1 MSLGTQSDG
10 MTMQTSTTTNPS
22 STPTDEEKNTTSAL
36 IAFVAI
42 VAVIALVIMILV
54 TIVILSTVLKGKRR
68 KPLQSINSDDDTD
81 TPYNR
86 GIYACTHHIGVI

>member
-10 MTMQTSTTTNPS
+10 LTMQTSTTTNPS
-22 STPTDEEKNTTSAL
+22 STPTNEEKNTSSAL
-36 IAFVAI
+36 IAFVVI
-42 VAVIALVIMILV
+42 VAVIALVIVGLV

-68 KPLQSINSDDDTD
+68 KPLQSINSDDDTE

-86 GIYACTHHIGVI
+86 GISACAKHTFVI